1 MLLELFPGH
10 REWSI
15 QAFRLMAQAPYGG
28 SDANEILAA
37 WKRIRPGDG
46 ASWLTEWRALGER
59 IEGFAKAA
67 VDRGHAVT
75 ARDAF
80 FRASAYYRQADFF
93 LPGGDERKKTLFL
106 DAKRCFL
113 AGAALHRP
121 AIEAIE
127 VTCGHETY
135 AGYFCHPRGGPG
147 TRVPGVVMLGGAD
160 SLAEE
165 LFFFGG
171 NQITA
176 RGMALLLIDTPG
188 RGSSL
193 RLKGIRSRPDYEKPV
208 GAVIDYLQSRPE
220 VDPDRIGLAGVS
232 MGGYYAPRV
241 AAFDGRIR
249 AMVLNCGAFD
259 LVEDLFDFFPPLQE
273 QMRWLVGAKTIAEA
287 REAFRPF
294 TLEGVAGRIQCPTLI
309 EHGEE
314 DFIMRVEG
322 ARRLHAAIGSRDK
335 VLKIWGREEGGA
347 VHCGFDNW
355 AALFPHMFDWLAD
368 RLIVRCET

>member
-1 MLLELFPGH
+1 MLELFPGN

-15 QAFRLMAQAPYGG
+15 QILRLIAQAPYGG
-28 SDANEILAA
+28 SDLGETLRTVE
-37 WKRIRPGDG
+37 RIQPGDG
-46 ASWLTEWRALGER
+46 PGWVAAWQALGGQTE
-59 IEGFAKAA
+59 EGARAA
-67 VDRGHAVT
+67 RDRGHAAT
-75 ARDAF
+75 ARGGF

-93 LPGGDERKKTLFL
+93 LSGDDERKKTLFL

-113 AGAALHRP
+113 AGAGLHHP
-121 AIEAIE
+121 SIEPIE
-127 VTCGHETY
+127 VPFGAETF
-135 AGYFCHPRGGPG
+135 AGYFCHPRHPRGA
-147 TRVPGVVMLGGAD
+147 RAPGVVMLGGAD

-171 NQITA
+171 NQITE

-193 RLKGIRSRPDYEKPV
+193 RLKGIRTRPDYEKPV
-208 GAVIDYLQSRPE
+208 GAVIDYLRSRPE

-259 LVEDLFDFFPPLQE
+259 LVEDLFDFFPAIQH
-273 QMRWLVGAKTIAEA
+273 QMRWLVGARTIAEA

-294 TLEGVAGRIQCPTLI
+294 TLREVAGRIRCPTLI
-309 EHGEE
+309 EHGED

-322 ARRLHAAIGSRDK
+322 ARRLYEAIGSRDK
-335 VLKIWGREEGGA
+335 ALKTWSREEGGA

-355 AALFPHMFDWLAD
+355 AGLFPHMFDWLAD
-368 RLIVRCET
+368 RLA

>member
-1 MLLELFPGH
+1 MLELFPGS

-15 QAFRLMAQAPYGG
+15 QVLRLIAQAPYGG
-28 SDANEILAA
+28 SDLGECFRTVR
-37 WKRIRPGDG
+37 RIRPGDG
-46 ASWLTEWRALGER
+46 PGWVAAWQSVGRRTEEAARAALE
-59 IEGFAKAA
+59 
-67 VDRGHAVT
+67 RGHTAT
-75 ARDAF
+75 ARGGF
-80 FRASAYYRQADFF
+80 FRAAAYYRQADFF
-93 LPGGDERKKTLFL
+93 LPGEDERKRTLFL
-106 DAKRCFL
+106 DAERCFL
-113 AGAALHRP
+113 AGAGLHQP
-121 AIEAIE
+121 PIEAIE
-127 VTCGHETY
+127 VRFGAETY
-135 AGYFCHPRGGPG
+135 AGYFCHPRHPRG

-171 NQITA
+171 NQIIE

-193 RLKGIRSRPDYEKPV
+193 RLKGIRTRPDYEKPV

-232 MGGYYAPRV
+232 MGGYYAPRA
-241 AAFDGRIR
+241 AAFDGRIK

-259 LVEDLFDFFPPLQE
+259 LVEDLFDFFPAIQP
-273 QMRWLVGAKTIAEA
+273 QMCWLVGAKTADEA

-294 TLEGVAGRIQCPTLI
+294 TLEGAAGRIRCPTLI
-309 EHGEE
+309 EHGED

-322 ARRLHAAIGSRDK
+322 ARRLYEAIGSRDK
-335 VLKIWGREEGGA
+335 TLKIWGGEEGGA

-368 RLIVRCET
+368 RLG

>member
-1 MLLELFPGH
+1 MLELVPGN

-15 QAFRLMAQAPYGG
+15 QVARLVAQEPYGG
-28 SDANEILAA
+28 SDLNECLRTAQ
-37 WKRIRPGDG
+37 RLRPGEG
-46 ASWLTEWRALGER
+46 ANWVAEWQALGRRLE
-59 IEGFAKAA
+59 EEAKGAL
-67 VDRGHAVT
+67 DRGHPAS
-75 ARDAF
+75 ARAAY
-80 FRASAYYRQADFF
+80 FRAAAYYRQADFF
-93 LPGGDERKKTLFL
+93 LPGKDERKRALFL

-113 AGAALHRP
+113 AGADLHQPR
-121 AIEAIE
+121 IESIE
-127 VTCGHETY
+127 VVYGSERY
-135 AGYFCHPRGGPG
+135 AGYFCHPRSPRRS
-147 TRVPGVVMLGGAD
+147 RVPGVVMLGGAD

-171 NQITA
+171 NQIIE

-193 RLKGIRSRPDYEKPV
+193 RLKGIRTRPDYEKPV

-259 LVEDLFDFFPPLQE
+259 LVEDLFDFFPPIQQ
-273 QMRWLVGAKTIAEA
+273 QMCWLVGAKTIAEA

-294 TLEGVAGRIQCPTLI
+294 TLEGVAGRICCPTLV
-309 EHGEE
+309 EHGED

-335 VLKIWGREEGGA
+335 TLKIWNREEGGA

-368 RLIVRCET
+368 RLA

>member
-1 MLLELFPGH
+1 MLVELFPGN
-10 REWSI
+10 RKWSV
-15 QAFRLMAQAPYGG
+15 QVLRLVAQAPYGG
-28 SDANEILAA
+28 SDLSECLRVCR
-37 WKRIRPGDG
+37 RIRSGDE
-46 ASWLTEWRALGER
+46 ASWMAEWQALGER
-59 IEGFAKAA
+59 TEQLAKGAL
-67 VDRGHAVT
+67 DHGHTPT
-75 ARDAF
+75 ARAAY
-80 FRASAYYRQADFF
+80 FRASAFYRQADFF
-93 LPGGDERKKTLFL
+93 LPGNDERKKTLFL

-113 AGAALHRP
+113 AGAGLQQP
-121 AIEAIE
+121 SIEPIE
-127 VTCGHETY
+127 VPFGAETY
-135 AGYFCHPRGGPG
+135 AGYFCHPEHPRGA
-147 TRVPGVVMLGGAD
+147 RVPGVVMLGGAD

-249 AMVLNCGAFD
+249 AMVLNCGTFD
-259 LVEDLFDFFPPLQE
+259 LVEDLFDFFPPIQE

-294 TLEGVAGRIQCPTLI
+294 TLEGVAGRIRCPTLI

-335 VLKIWGREEGGA
+335 ALKIWSREEGGA

-368 RLIVRCET
+368 RFG